1 MQLRFHEDWV
11 NGKIDKSRVFIVHF
25 DRMMTDFD
33 NLMGEILNFIDHV
46 PSKELIKEI
55 KKTAEKQRE
64 FKSSHEYDLDRFG
77 LNADQ
82 IKSDC
87 SPIYET
93 FLTK

>member
-1 MQLRFHEDWV
+1 M
-11 NGKIDKSRVFIVHF
+11 
-25 DRMMTDFD
+25 
-33 NLMGEILNFIDHV
+33 
-46 PSKELIKEI
+46 KEI

-82 IKSDC
+82 IKLDC